1 MLGSETDEIIQ
12 KLFESLLEKYQEE
25 FEEKMKGSEF
35 VFNRV

>member
-1 MLGSETDEIIQ
+1 MLDGETDEIIE